1 MLMGGHSWARD
12 MGQSTKLVEHCS
24 PEWGNT
30 AGTAV
35 VAVAAMLVAVDR
47 GLRSC

>member
-30 AGTAV
+30 AGTAE
-35 VAVAAMLVAVDR
+35 LVAVDQ